1 MVMASLFHT
10 RKKYI
15 KDVAHTHTHT
25 LSAPWYQHSLAC
37 TQLHFF
43 HHTIAH
49 TFHILVNDTFLHNLT
64 HNKNTYKLDMLR
76 RA

>member
-1 MVMASLFHT
+1 MASSFHT

-15 KDVAHTHTHT
+15 KDVAHTHTH
-25 LSAPWYQHSLAC
+25 SQHQHSLAC
-37 TQLHFF
+37 TQPHFF

>member
-1 MVMASLFHT
+1 MANLFHT

-25 LSAPWYQHSLAC
+25 QHQHSLAC
-37 TQLHFF
+37 TPHFF

-49 TFHILVNDTFLHNLT
+49 TTFHILVNDTFLHNLT